1 MVRRRAYCRM
11 RVGPRRVALMASVFS
26 VGALSCTSAPDPTV
40 AFLETAQSLP
50 DSLDVGRPHSVQIR
64 RVARTPEEHRALE
77 AAERADPP
85 RDSVLAA
92 MRYRSQESAPTDPRL
107 WWASG
112 SAGVRWPY
120 AITDAAVRY
129 YLAVGRAFRAG
140 DFREVGGQRMSS
152 SSLRYIATT
161 ERRAEITVQER
172 TFRDV
177 YVVRL
182 QLAWNEYCGT
192 LCARNISAERTV
204 IVSPVGE
211 VLLIEGDG
219 KAMGWV
225 S

>member
-1 MVRRRAYCRM
+1 MTVP
-11 RVGPRRVALMASVFS
+11 PRGVVLLASVFWAG
-26 VGALSCTSAPDPTV
+26 VLSCTSVPDPTV
-40 AFLETAQSLP
+40 AFLEAAQSLP
-50 DSLDVGRPHSVQIR
+50 DSLDVGRPHSVRIR
-64 RVARTPEEHRALE
+64 RIARTPQERRALD

-92 MRYRSQESAPTDPRL
+92 MRYRSEESAPTEPRL

-112 SAGVRWPY
+112 SGSVRWPY

-140 DFREVGGQRMSS
+140 DFREVRGLRMSAT
-152 SSLRYIATT
+152 SLRYIATT
-161 ERRAEITVQER
+161 EREPEITLQDR

-182 QLAWNEYCGT
+182 QLTWNEYCGS
-192 LCARNISAERTV
+192 LCAKNITAERTV
-204 IVSPVGE
+204 IVSPAGE

-219 KAMGWV
+219 KAIGWV